1 MIILEYILERYA
13 LFVKH
18 YADKCASVSE
28 EDLKYNIAVF
38 SRIISSNSDAVREFI
53 LDGFENEILDIGY
66 LCFISL
72 MWYLLV
78 NEINV
83 WYIIWSTKGRS

>member
-1 MIILEYILERYA
+1 MKRINQILKEDIMIILEYILGRYA

-38 SRIISSNSDAVREFI
+38 GQFEVGFFSLSNKIFLI
-53 LDGFENEILDIGY
+53 
-66 LCFISL
+66 
-72 MWYLLV
+72 
-78 NEINV
+78 
-83 WYIIWSTKGRS
+83 

>member
-53 LDGFENEILDIGY
+53 LDGY
-66 LCFISL
+66 
-72 MWYLLV
+72 
-78 NEINV
+78 
-83 WYIIWSTKGRS
+83 